1 MIGTMSEQH
10 KSSGGNSGDGR
21 QPTKDKFTELQCS
34 VAEHLND
41 EFLPRCPQPVA
52 TGSVSVR

>member
-1 MIGTMSEQH
+1 M
-10 KSSGGNSGDGR
+10 
-21 QPTKDKFTELQCS
+21 DKFTELQRS

-41 EFLPRCPQPVA
+41 ESLLRCPQPVA